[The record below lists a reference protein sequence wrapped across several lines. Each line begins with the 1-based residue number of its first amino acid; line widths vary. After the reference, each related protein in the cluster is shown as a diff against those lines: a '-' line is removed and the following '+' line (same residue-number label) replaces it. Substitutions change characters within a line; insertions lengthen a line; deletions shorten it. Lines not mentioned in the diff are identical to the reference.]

1 MAIEIEPPEPD
12 LSNIRKH
19 LRPTPSLRR
28 LFGWGGLATLALGAL
43 AIISQT
49 KGGSERLQQAIATV
63 AIEPVRVVEKDA
75 ETRRLEAK
83 LRVLEADR
91 DRLTNRIASLERN
104 LDDMTGS
111 IKKQAEQTA
120 AAPTPASPAPA
131 IAAPATVA
139 PVIASPAT
147 VAPVAAPSIVAMN
160 TPPAT
165 TPPADAPPALAPLA
179 MPPTAAPQSKISQ
192 PSAPQPSAPPVQNA
206 APAATPITEPVPL
219 PPIRV
224 ASAPAVE
231 PAAAPARFQF
241 GIDLG
246 GAANVDALR
255 ARWAAVKANFG
266 PLLGGL
272 HPVVARDRRIGST
285 DYRLVVGPLPNVN
298 AARQL
303 CERFAGQA
311 ACRPAKYDGEALVQR

>member
-28 LFGWGGLATLALGAL
+28 LFGWGGLASLALGAL
-43 AIISQT
+43 AIVSQT
-49 KGGSERLQQAIATV
+49 KSGSERLQLAIAAV

-83 LRVLEADR
+83 LRALEADR
-91 DRLTNRIASLERN
+91 DRLTSRIASLERN

-111 IKKQAEQTA
+111 IKKQAEQMA
-120 AAPTPASPAPA
+120 PASPAPA

-139 PVIASPAT
+139 PVIAAPAT
-147 VAPVAAPSIVAMN
+147 VAPAAAPSVAVN
-160 TPPAT
+160 TPPAEPPATHT
-165 TPPADAPPALAPLA
+165 TPPMA
-179 MPPTAAPQSKISQ
+179 
-192 PSAPQPSAPPVQNA
+192 APQPSASQPSASQASA
-206 APAATPITEPVPL
+206 AQIQSATPTAEPIAEPVPL
-219 PPIRV
+219 PPVRV

-246 GAANVDALR
+246 GAANVDGLR

-272 HPVVARDRRIGST
+272 HPVAARDRRTGST
-285 DYRLVVGPLPNVN
+285 DYRLVVGPLPNVS

-303 CERFAGQA
+303 CERFAGQT